1 MTNNIIS
8 LASSDFVFLVSIILI
23 LMTLC
28 LIWFHI
34 LKLIGMVMKNPE
46 TMEMEYQSSDCQI
59 TEVPFSC
66 KLRYG
71 PYTNYVD

>member
-1 MTNNIIS
+1 MTTNVIG
-8 LASSDFVFLVSIILI
+8 LALSDFIFIISIILI

-46 TMEMEYQSSDCQI
+46 TMELEMEYQSSECQI
-59 TEVPFSC
+59 TEVPFS
-66 KLRYG
+66 R
-71 PYTNYVD
+71 NN

>member
-1 MTNNIIS
+1 MTTNVIG
-8 LASSDFVFLVSIILI
+8 LALSDFIFIISIILI

-46 TMEMEYQSSDCQI
+46 TMEMEYQSSECQI
-59 TEVPFSC
+59 TEVPF
-66 KLRYG
+66 
-71 PYTNYVD
+71 